1 MNGMEKAVNM
11 IWLMVGDK
19 KPLKANDIR
28 KAIDTAYPVVKGFFN
43 EDESESNIK
52 EKILRHI
59 ESRCSTWMIGPATTL
74 DNWDDHEPWLKNKK
88 STIPWEFWTRYYQY
102 ITLVKGWNSD
112 IAGNLDEITDK
123 ILERLEDPMREG
135 SWDRRG
141 MVVGEIQSGKTAN
154 YIGLIGKAIDSG
166 YKLIIVLAGLHNSL
180 RSQTQIRIDE
190 GILGYDSQKSDSF
203 DETTQ
208 RKMIGVGNLPNYR
221 LLPGIIPLTTSSEN
235 GDFSRSICRRR
246 GVVPGEYP
254 IILVIKKNASVL
266 KNLKEW
272 ALDLRAKDL
281 EDGRK
286 VVPDVPL
293 LMIDDEADNA
303 SVNTINIFDDNGNPL
318 EDYDVTKINGLIRKI
333 LFSFEKSAY
342 VGYTATPFA
351 NIFIYPEGE
360 SPVYGPDL
368 FPRSFIINLP
378 VPTNYTGPVEIFGL
392 DPSLESGYEEV
403 QGLPLVEI
411 ITDYEEYIPTKHKI
425 DLIVKDL
432 PESLKKAI
440 KSFIL
445 SCAARSARGQEH
457 SHNSMLVHVT
467 RYIQVQNQI
476 ARLIKE
482 ELKQIQQRLQYGE
495 GSYPDHILE
504 EMEKIWR
511 EDYIPVT
518 EKVSGI
524 IKDDLIEIQNWNR
537 IKENL
542 VSSALKIEIIIANG
556 SAKDALNYRD
566 HEKTGLSAIIIG
578 GDKLSRGLTLEGL
591 TISYYLRATRMY
603 DTLMQMGRW
612 FGYRSGYLDLCRIYT
627 SSELADCYRHIAL
640 ANKELR
646 DEFDHMVD
654 IGGTPVDYGL
664 RVRTHPNGM
673 IITSMSKMRSGE
685 RLRISYAG
693 TISESIVFHSDTDKV
708 NNNYSVFSG
717 FISSLGTPLESQN
730 KKNYFKWKTVP
741 GTDIVDLLNN
751 IETHP
756 DSFKA
761 NSALLAQYIKARIY
775 DKELTDWTVVLIT
788 GGQGGE
794 WEIGGHI
801 VTCVTR
807 TILKSYPGKYT
818 IRRLVSPSD
827 EWLDFDESEQKAI
840 MENTIAKF
848 KRGNT
853 KNKEAPTYPSGEII
867 RDTRSKKN
875 GLLLLYPVELTDTD
889 NKKIIKEVGFALS
902 FPKSDLARTVEYQVN
917 KIYWQQGIGE
927 NGY

>member
-1 MNGMEKAVNM
+1 
-11 IWLMVGDK
+11 
-19 KPLKANDIR
+19 
-28 KAIDTAYPVVKGFFN
+28 
-43 EDESESNIK
+43 
-52 EKILRHI
+52 
-59 ESRCSTWMIGPATTL
+59 
-74 DNWDDHEPWLKNKK
+74 
-88 STIPWEFWTRYYQY
+88 
-102 ITLVKGWNSD
+102 
-112 IAGNLDEITDK
+112 
-123 ILERLEDPMREG
+123 
-135 SWDRRG
+135 
-141 MVVGEIQSGKTAN
+141 
-154 YIGLIGKAIDSG
+154 
-166 YKLIIVLAGLHNSL
+166 
-180 RSQTQIRIDE
+180 
-190 GILGYDSQKSDSF
+190 
-203 DETTQ
+203 
-208 RKMIGVGNLPNYR
+208 
-221 LLPGIIPLTTSSEN
+221 
-235 GDFSRSICRRR
+235 
-246 GVVPGEYP
+246 
-254 IILVIKKNASVL
+254 
-266 KNLKEW
+266 
-272 ALDLRAKDL
+272 
-281 EDGRK
+281 
-286 VVPDVPL
+286 
-293 LMIDDEADNA
+293 
-303 SVNTINIFDDNGNPL
+303 
-318 EDYDVTKINGLIRKI
+318 
-333 LFSFEKSAY
+333 
-342 VGYTATPFA
+342 
-351 NIFIYPEGE
+351 
-360 SPVYGPDL
+360 
-368 FPRSFIINLP
+368 
-378 VPTNYTGPVEIFGL
+378 
-392 DPSLESGYEEV
+392 
-403 QGLPLVEI
+403 
-411 ITDYEEYIPTKHKI
+411 
-425 DLIVKDL
+425 
-432 PESLKKAI
+432 
-440 KSFIL
+440 
-445 SCAARSARGQEH
+445 
-457 SHNSMLVHVT
+457 
-467 RYIQVQNQI
+467 
-476 ARLIKE
+476 
-482 ELKQIQQRLQYGE
+482 
-495 GSYPDHILE
+495 
-504 EMEKIWR
+504 
-511 EDYIPVT
+511 
-518 EKVSGI
+518 
-524 IKDDLIEIQNWNR
+524 
-537 IKENL
+537 
-542 VSSALKIEIIIANG
+542 
-556 SAKDALNYRD
+556 
-566 HEKTGLSAIIIG
+566 LSAIIIG

-761 NSALLAQYIKARIY
+761 NSALLAQYIKARIH

-853 KNKEAPTYPSGEII
+853 KNKEMPTYPSGEII